1 MMFLINILVLLV
13 FFITFFIIAQ
23 IKKNNGIADM
33 AWGLGFV
40 VVAVTS
46 LIYTQ
51 NYTLL
56 GITITALVAI
66 WGIRLFFYI
75 GIRNWNKPED
85 YRYVA
90 MRKRW
95 EPHVVI
101 KAFIYVFMLQMS
113 FLYII
118 SLPIQMTNFISI
130 EVSALGYIPYIIGLI
145 IWIIGFIFEAVGDA
159 QLKAFKKKPDNK
171 GKLMTTGL
179 WRYTRHPNY
188 FGESAMWIGIWIIS
202 LASLDLLALI
212 GIIGPLFITYLLLYV
227 SGVPLLEEKYKDR
240 EDFKAYQKQTS
251 KFFPL
256 PPKNN

>member
-1 MMFLINILVLLV
+1 MMFLMNITVLLV

-23 IKKNNGIADM
+23 IKKNNGLADM

-40 VVAVTS
+40 VVAITS
-46 LIYTQ
+46 MIYTQ
-51 NYTLL
+51 NYTVL
-56 GITITALVAI
+56 GITLTTLVTI
-66 WGIRLFFYI
+66 WGLRLFFYI

-118 SLPIQMTNFISI
+118 AAPIQMTHFIAS
-130 EVSALGYIPYIIGLI
+130 EVSGFGFIPYVIGLI
-145 IWIIGFIFEAVGDA
+145 LWIIGFIFEALGDA
-159 QLKAFKKKPDNK
+159 QLKAFKSDPKNK
-171 GKLMTTGL
+171 GLLMTKGL
-179 WRYTRHPNY
+179 WSYTRHPNY
-188 FGESAMWIGIWIIS
+188 FGESAMWFGIWIIS
-202 LASLDLLALI
+202 LASLNFLSI
-212 GIIGPLFITYLLLYV
+212 VGVIGPLFITYLLLYV
-227 SGVPLLEEKYKDR
+227 SGVPLLENKYKDR
-240 EDFKAYQKQTS
+240 EDFKAYAKRTS

-256 PPKNN
+256 PPKN

>member
-1 MMFLINILVLLV
+1 MMFLINITVLLV

-23 IKKNNGIADM
+23 IKKNNGLADM

-40 VVAVTS
+40 VVAITS
-46 LIYTQ
+46 MIYTQ
-51 NYTLL
+51 NYTVL
-56 GITITALVAI
+56 GITLTTLVTI
-66 WGIRLFFYI
+66 WGLRLFFYI

-118 SLPIQMTNFISI
+118 AAPIQMTHFIAN
-130 EVSALGYIPYIIGLI
+130 EVSGLGFIPYVIGLI
-145 IWIIGFIFEAVGDA
+145 IWIIGFIFEALGDA
-159 QLKAFKKKPDNK
+159 QLKAFKSDPKNK
-171 GKLMTTGL
+171 GLLMTKGL
-179 WRYTRHPNY
+179 WSYTRHPNY
-188 FGESAMWIGIWIIS
+188 FGESAMWFGIWIIS
-202 LASLDLLALI
+202 LASLNLLSII
-212 GIIGPLFITYLLLYV
+212 GVIGPLFITYLLLYV
-227 SGVPLLEEKYKDR
+227 SGVPLLENKYKDR
-240 EDFKAYQKQTS
+240 EDFKAYAKRTS

-256 PPKNN
+256 PPKN